1 MLGFFRGLNE
11 LMLLVTNWI
20 MFFAPLG
27 VFGLVAKTVS
37 LTGLEAFGLLAKY
50 FVVVLGALLILL
62 TTGLA
67 ACLGYEA
74 FRAGQAV
81 RVGMVIACRSLTVER
96 SPLLVGEEF
105 IITAEQVR
113 GSEWLSHFDTSMVDA
128 AGEPVAQ
135 AMLTLVHTDAPGV

>member
-1 MLGFFRGLNE
+1 MSPYPVITELVPHARPMLAVDE
-11 LMLLVTNWI
+11 LLDWRPGRVEVRLKI
-20 MFFAPLG
+20 DPEDL
-27 VFGLVAKTVS
+27 
-37 LTGLEAFGLLAKY
+37 
-50 FVVVLGALLILL
+50 FVVDGEVDGVVTLEYMAQGV
-62 TTGLA
+62 A

-105 IITAEQVR
+105 VITAEQVR